1 MCSSDLADSSK
12 LNFGT
17 LGQGSFPELVLKW
30 LNNKWGADI
39 AAVPFRGGGP
49 IAQAIAAGDLQ
60 IGNIGGVAAS
70 LALRQ
75 EQDMGRIEPVRIIM
89 LLDRDADVYMAQLA
103 RADGWLVKPL
113 DSVRLRRAAAA
124 VQAGEPYFEGMLE
137 ATN

>member
-1 MCSSDLADSSK
+1 MDVVLLATDADWVFDEVDAALADDTTSVNRVRSGRMV
-12 LNFGT
+12 LPAVQE
-17 LGQGSFPELVLKW
+17 LAPDLVL
-30 LNNKWGADI
+30 L
-39 AAVPFRGGGP
+39 
-49 IAQAIAAGDLQ
+49 DLQ
-60 IGNIGGVAAS
+60 IGNIGGVAVS